1 MRRMILACAL
11 TGMVLLFGAA
21 PTPGLAGEAGVQF
34 VGYRHGSYYCDYRN
48 ALPIITAVTTRN
60 AAVITSIMT
69 ATHTTAA
76 ADTITRSAIT
86 AVVAISRSSLL
97 RAGLLRAA

>member
-1 MRRMILACAL
+1 MEVTMRRMILACAL
-11 TGMVLLFGAA
+11 TGMALLFGAA

-34 VGYRHGSYYCDYRN
+34 VGYRHRSYDC
-48 ALPIITAVTTRN
+48 LPIITAVTTRN

-76 ADTITRSAIT
+76 VDTITRSAIT
-86 AVVAISRSSLL
+86 AVVAFSRSSLL
-97 RAGLLRAA
+97 RAGLLLAA

>member
-1 MRRMILACAL
+1 MRRMILACSL
-11 TGMVLLFGAA
+11 TGMALLFGAA

-69 ATHTTAA
+69 ATHKGGGGGYYYKK
-76 ADTITRSAIT
+76 RYY
-86 AVVAISRSSLL
+86 
-97 RAGLLRAA
+97 GGGGY